1 MNFNFDFPERGTK
14 FFIPHFQFDIR
25 LIMRFSQGS
34 LLVSVVVISALGIA
48 RAECPNACS
57 GHGQCGSHDMCTCDR
72 NWQGSDCSLRE
83 FELFQI
89 ALLILSDLNSLTCFI
104 TCFVGTCPFGRAHVD
119 TPKGDLD
126 ASLIVGDHS
135 SIVLSGSTVYPYGT
149 SEGYPFMADT
159 TGAVM
164 TNTAHDY
171 MECSN
176 KGLCDRETGQ
186 CECLPGYDGA
196 ACQRAS
202 CPSNTNSLTPG
213 SGVDDRSNIAFK
225 IFNGRSSFTGRAISN
240 AQVNQC
246 SGHGTCMTLAQ
257 LAFLDNSNTYDL
269 WDKKTSMG
277 CKCDPGY
284 VFISVLTFCA
294 RMNRLCH
301 HSPSNV
307 SITEDTQAPIV
318 RLEFALVVSTLFT
331 LTIRLSV

>member
-1 MNFNFDFPERGTK
+1 
-14 FFIPHFQFDIR
+14 
-25 LIMRFSQGS
+25 MRFSQRS
-34 LLVSVVVISALGIA
+34 LFVSVVVITALGIA
-48 RAECPNACS
+48 WAECPNACS

-72 NWQGSDCSLRE
+72 NWQGSDCSLRK
-83 FELFQI
+83 FEQFQI
-89 ALLILSDLNSLTCFI
+89 AYFFSVCNLLTCYI
-104 TCFVGTCPFGRAHVD
+104 ASFVGTCPFGRAHVD

-126 ASLIVGDHS
+126 ASLTVGDHS
-135 SIVLSGSTVYPYGT
+135 AVVLSGSTVYPYGT

-159 TGAVM
+159 TGAVT
-164 TNTAHDY
+164 TNSAHDY

-176 KGLCDRETGQ
+176 KGLCDRELGQ

-202 CPSNTNSLTPG
+202 CPSNTNSMTPG

-225 IFNGRSSFTGRAISN
+225 IFNGKSSFTGRAISN

-284 VFISVLTFCA
+284 VLIHVLTLCA
-294 RMNRLCH
+294 RMNR
-301 HSPSNV
+301 
-307 SITEDTQAPIV
+307 
-318 RLEFALVVSTLFT
+318 
-331 LTIRLSV
+331 